1 MAHDGAKLCFTGN
14 IMRMGKRGHFLG
26 DCNILRKRQAAAV
39 NHDRLIAC
47 LDCAFQNGH
56 IVHAFLILVDDG
68 YMVEVQQGVF
78 RVIILKVFFRNG
90 FEALRLELF
99 PFQPRDLQHSDG
111 LLVDDGL
118 GDGFCHRQIGDV
130 ERRDD
135 GMMLPCQP
143 DGFLCFHMYLS
154 FAYFCLSASNCVSF
168 SSIVSRTP

>member
-1 MAHDGAKLCFTGN
+1 MAHDGAELGLAGDVICVGEVRDLLRHGN
-14 IMRMGKRGHFLG
+14 V
-26 DCNILRKRQAAAV
+26 LRKLQAAAV
-39 NHDRLIAC
+39 NHDGLIAC

-111 LLVDDGL
+111 LLVNDGL

-154 FAYFCLSASNCVSF
+154 FAYFRLSASNCVSF